1 MGANWGSTVFE
12 AGIIGGLELC
22 CRRNNREK
30 IQGRFSVMALAVR
43 AANLAENSID

>member
-22 CRRNNREK
+22 SPSK
-30 IQGRFSVMALAVR
+30 
-43 AANLAENSID
+43 